1 MKVYS
6 GTITDAIG
14 RTWSQRFLLT
24 AKEFSDQT
32 TAGILPAD
40 TCEVIGLQD
49 AANIAVANF
58 EAQTYRYTGGRFQ

>member
-6 GTITDAIG
+6 GTITDTIG

-32 TAGILPAD
+32 DAGILPAD

-49 AANIAVANF
+49 AANIAAANF
-58 EAQTYRYTGGRFQ
+58 EAQEIRYTGGRFQ